1 MRFAFAI
8 LGLFMLYG
16 CATPEQIAARRAQ
29 EQQQLEAQQQAY
41 TQSLFNQCRA
51 IGYQAETEGMRQC
64 VLTLHAQN
72 QQRATQLQGIL
83 LQESLQRQY
92 QSMPLCSSL
101 PPGTAGYAR
110 AQGTCR

>member
-1 MRFAFAI
+1 MRFVATI
-8 LGLFMLYG
+8 ICLLLFYG

-29 EQQQLEAQQQAY
+29 EQQQLEAQQRAY
-41 TQSLFNQCRA
+41 TQSLYSQCRA
-51 IGYQAETEGMRQC
+51 IGYQPETEGMRQC

-83 LQESLQRQY
+83 LQEGLQRQY